1 MMRCTNRSLQ
11 THINDPYFESEYSFP
26 VGSDLL
32 HISTYGSRYVSY
44 NPNGD
49 SRSIKIK
56 DSLRESHILASCSG
70 LLLLVI
76 DNLLCVLNPLTNKFR
91 FFNQSRFMSFTG
103 VPRREN
109 KKHIGFALDEV
120 DRTTQSFKVI
130 HMIDVGRTYKFEING
145 GNSWRRLETTLSCH
159 SSDLMKP
166 PVYVDGSLHWLRKN
180 SSIIVA
186 FNLETVLIPVIFPRG
201 LSSKTLFAAGD
212 NSITLISATKEVI
225 YFYALKNILSDRHP
239 SGSS

>member
-1 MMRCTNRSLQ
+1 MDGLPRDLMHKILFMIDHRSVAMMRCTNRSLQ

-49 SRSIKIK
+49 SRSTKIK

-180 SSIIVA
+180 SSIVA
-186 FNLETVLIPVIFPRG
+186 
-201 LSSKTLFAAGD
+201 
-212 NSITLISATKEVI
+212 
-225 YFYALKNILSDRHP
+225 
-239 SGSS
+239 